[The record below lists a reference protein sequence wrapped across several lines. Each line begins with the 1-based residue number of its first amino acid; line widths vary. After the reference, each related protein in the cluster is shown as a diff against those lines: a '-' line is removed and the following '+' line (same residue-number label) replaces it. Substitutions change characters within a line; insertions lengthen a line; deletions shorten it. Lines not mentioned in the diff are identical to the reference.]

1 MSKPDEGGNKLQ
13 ISPLTVTLVTVTF
26 WLYSHFWLFPYQSPG
41 KLVQAFLSDW
51 AESHD
56 GGSGV
61 VSGTFIS
68 GTGPIGQGLG
78 KKWAGNLNFSR
89 FHPFFEA
96 SFFGRFWMFL

>member
-1 MSKPDEGGNKLQ
+1 MGGRRTTGAMRGAGAQSRRSLSVRLSVCLLQ
-13 ISPLTVTLVTVTF
+13 GELVR
-26 WLYSHFWLFPYQSPG
+26 
-41 KLVQAFLSDW
+41 AFLSDW
-51 AESHD
+51 AESHG

-68 GTGPIGQGLG
+68 GTGPIGRGLG
-78 KKWAGNLNFSR
+78 KKRAGNLNFSR